1 MATALSET
9 AIQSALDA
17 LPDWVYVGGT
27 ISKTYEFP
35 QYLAGVAFAS
45 AVGVLCEG
53 FDHHPDMTIGYRKVR
68 VELTTHDAGNAV
80 TQKDIDVALAIENL
94 GYPKR

>member
-1 MATALSET
+1 MATALSES
-9 AIQSALDA
+9 AIQSALA
-17 LPDWVYVGGT
+17 SLSGWEYAGGA

-35 QYLAGVAFAS
+35 SYLAGVAFIS

-53 FDHHPDMTIGYRKVR
+53 LDHHPDMTVSYRKVR
-68 VELTTHDAGNAV
+68 VEFTTHDAGNAV
-80 TQKDIDVALAIENL
+80 TQKDIDTALAIENL

>member
-1 MATALSET
+1 MTQALSES
-9 AIQSALDA
+9 AIQEALKA
-17 LPDWVYVGGT
+17 LAGWEYARGA

-45 AVGVLCEG
+45 AVGVVCEG
-53 FDHHPDMTIGYRKVR
+53 LDHHPDLTISYRKVR

-80 TQKDIDVALAIENL
+80 TQKDVDTALAIENL
-94 GYPKR
+94 GYPK

>member
-1 MATALSET
+1 MSTALSET
-9 AIQSALDA
+9 AVQEALKSLSGWEYAD
-17 LPDWVYVGGT
+17 GM

-45 AVGVLCEG
+45 AVGVVCEG
-53 FDHHPDMTIGYRKVR
+53 LDHHPDLTISYRKVR
-68 VELTTHDAGNAV
+68 VELTTHDAGNSI
-80 TQKDIDVALAIENL
+80 TQRDIDTARAIENL